1 MVHLP
6 FGVVKTINPD
16 ELAANLN
23 KLGRSSQCRLPFLIF
38 AQQFFIDFIFRLGSG
53 ATASFS
59 NDIGVIRLTH
69 AAKLTVPLNIFFHF
83 ILHNCVAINQ
93 STVLCSCLLRV
104 KLQQLKCQ
112 YFSAISHTTL
122 RDGYEELVSF
132 K

>member
-6 FGVVKTINPD
+6 FGDVKTINPD
-16 ELAANLN
+16 ELVADLN

-53 ATASFS
+53 ATASLS
-59 NDIGVIRLTH
+59 NDINVIRLTH

-83 ILHNCVAINQ
+83 ILHTLRCNKPEHRPRFLFTSCQTRAINMPI
-93 STVLCSCLLRV
+93 
-104 KLQQLKCQ
+104 
-112 YFSAISHTTL
+112 FSAISHATL
-122 RDGYEELVSF
+122 RVGYEELVSF